1 MTEFS
6 PKKRTYLSARI
17 RRSRRDLEAA
27 GLDFL
32 ERRNILAAQ
41 PTLNAQIVVK
51 ALDGSIGDSPEQ
63 EKDKSKK
70 RTAGSGVKEIEP
82 EVRYDPKGVRD
93 PGQVFKLHVTA
104 RDLKTGQDNFGW
116 IDPPKAVP
124 KEEQRSNM
132 ADAMQWRATRPQ
144 IRIRTYDQDPRTGQP
159 IIETEEEIKV
169 KGLGRTLKDTLPG
182 QSLGGRAASG
192 LGLIVDALGKF
203 RCPPGTPAAN
213 QFTDEF
219 GTNCFSPVEVLR
231 DTVRGLVNSLRSGR
245 GRSWSL
251 PGRGDSEAE
260 QLRSNIAER
269 RATAGKAGQL
279 IGNTAS
285 IEAALIERNTVI
297 QSLMDQ
303 YGISAGD
310 ELNEDMWSLL
320 EAMTDVDTGD
330 FPDLEWKGLFT
341 GMFGEELWDDNLTMR
356 QNLEKM
362 RATVREDVFSF
373 MGAQTKTG
381 AQAIRDAYRAKD
393 PTAIEM
399 VDNLVGRHES
409 AMRGFLG
416 STLHE
421 FGDDPRAMSGLKKI
435 SFRPYNPDYDDFQSY
450 WGTEGEC
457 IPLWEGTG
465 TGMATKL
472 EFNATAVAL
481 RPFQEGGLTHEGP
494 DGRPKLVQVDA
505 GGAFSASVTDA
516 EKWAAIADFLTHT
529 EKMEYWH
536 TQYANDLTAAAH
548 GGSLEAFSMHVG
560 YHELAHVKQ
569 YQQIAQRVLE
579 AYERDGQFSIY
590 KRDGTGL
597 ESLTAHPSEWTNE
610 QFVMAVVSTFQ
621 DALPPGQTADFPP
634 MDMVQFEGSMLHLL
648 AGQYYQNMVQ
658 DFLQATSGS
667 FAEDITPGQY
677 VSPLDSRGLPIH
689 NTAKAHLNLL
699 FLEGT
704 AELAALKRTGGI
716 AGDELNEVLDWMDA
730 DVADVVYGIP
740 EVDVPFKPGSI
751 VPDTDMGEAPWDTPL
766 EPGEV
771 MTPSGIIIPTSAVKK
786 IEAAAARKRQE
797 RQLTTEKR
805 KLETARRLRHR
816 TEIHSWGSGGDGE
829 IKTASDGTKY
839 VWIGALSGEGE
850 WQVLIDDLFDPQFL
864 RELESVGPFEALWDG
879 QIVGGAEGGM
889 RSRRELGQF
898 DNGPRV
904 GKFSGE
910 THEEPDGSVWEFRPT
925 LRDRPEKGGFWRD
938 MTDPANRREIAER
951 ATRRR
956 QLEAQEGRSM
966 GRLARPGAG
975 SEWENIVRRGDGGMR
990 STRATLGQ
998 GLTPEEINDHA
1009 ILDDLELELDRLDQ
1023 APPTILGRLRQKFG
1037 GHKGLEQ
1044 RKQRHRE
1051 SIAAVKEALAE
1062 GRFVESLD
1070 DYMNLSDKEK
1080 LKFFHG
1086 KPLVVTA
1093 DQTELA
1099 MRIILDNYRLNP
1111 EESDSDKLMHVKIV
1125 PTDSVTGEE
1134 IQSLLHKEFAEAL
1147 ENGIPIAE
1155 ALENG
1160 NDVEAQRLIAQ
1171 LEATNTPFML
1181 GKEHYDLCKV
1191 SVAGSNM
1198 FCYDHEGILRNS
1210 MPQFSGPVWDFD
1222 TEEHQKQYEDALTKL
1237 ANAAGHVDPS
1247 TDEYEDWFKSTD
1259 GWTARREAHEEVLD
1273 AGGAATKAATLWH
1286 DQFDE
1291 KARQLRLEGKLSEEE
1306 ILEEAAKATQFGAD
1320 TTRELIDRLR
1330 ADGVRVEG
1338 GFGKADL
1345 RPGDD
1350 LETGTENPIKKAL
1363 LHLKASQNELIGPKV
1378 MKEARKATIK
1388 QPDGTYIKNPD
1399 HWLFKGFEGS
1409 SDPILVTDDGFILDG
1424 HHRWAMLV
1432 AVASL
1437 TGDEDEIL
1445 GHKNVVVV
1453 HMPVNEALGY
1463 GVAFADDMGMQ
1474 RAPAGPDEAAPH
1486 PSTLPDVPGT
1496 WAKRQAELR
1505 EQKSS
1510 LPESPIE
1517 ERGMRS
1523 SRRMDGVFDEIT
1535 RVGKF
1540 HGETHEEPDGSI
1552 WEFRP
1557 TPRDRPEQGGNW
1569 IDLSD
1574 PSMRRH
1580 MADRARRR
1588 RIEESESGG
1597 SMGRLARPGAN
1608 SEWDDITRG
1617 GMRSQRR
1624 EIELRNMERE
1634 IQTAVGR
1641 ERALETELLQLRED
1655 EDGFVI
1661 TREEFDNSVAEI
1673 SVEREA
1679 LKERKRRLQ
1688 QQHSI
1693 LKRHRDR
1700 GSRTGMRS
1708 IRVRK
1713 QSDNPGA
1720 AETMTVRNADL
1731 AEAIPDSAFSAPS
1744 GWGSNYA
1751 TDRTSR
1757 ALPPIQSRSRALSD
1771 HNEKLND
1778 SLDDLMHVPT
1788 PESDRYSEDWKYLQG
1803 PNGSFLDIDP
1813 EVAEF
1818 LSNHEK
1824 DEVSETIAKAAV
1836 QFHRGF
1842 DRRPRVLLDS
1852 DEFEN
1857 LLETGSHSRPD
1868 IPYGENSVADLRMDY
1883 DLRNGFDTNTP
1894 ASQRPISG
1902 HLYHAMDDD
1911 QISESLDAIDGPLME
1926 RLPDFWDSEG
1936 TAPWG
1941 DPAAMGGDIDIV
1953 LRPEVSDRTHY
1964 GTGDAMSRGAI
1975 PTPMNSNDADE
1986 ILAAHTPRWNGG
1998 QEDGPFNNTV
2008 KMHDLL
2014 KAGTTGNYR
2023 DLSPDGEHHEAQIAG
2038 GIDMDDIEF
2047 VRYPVNKLNWRNLK
2061 LSDADTG
2068 KNDKSAA
2075 ARLRS
2080 AGFSDAE
2087 IGYFYDAISEGRVT
2101 GLRNVNW
2108 LRQHLA
2114 AKKAQERFDRLGV
2127 GVKFT
2132 NPDGIDLMNVDSFM
2146 SNLPGAIASTTPAD
2160 VLRKRIHLEIAERA
2174 AELLQDIRKEMKP
2187 NRNAS
2192 AGVLV

>member
-1 MTEFS
+1 
-6 PKKRTYLSARI
+6 
-17 RRSRRDLEAA
+17 
-27 GLDFL
+27 
-32 ERRNILAAQ
+32 
-41 PTLNAQIVVK
+41 
-51 ALDGSIGDSPEQ
+51 
-63 EKDKSKK
+63 
-70 RTAGSGVKEIEP
+70 
-82 EVRYDPKGVRD
+82 
-93 PGQVFKLHVTA
+93 
-104 RDLKTGQDNFGW
+104 
-116 IDPPKAVP
+116 
-124 KEEQRSNM
+124 
-132 ADAMQWRATRPQ
+132 
-144 IRIRTYDQDPRTGQP
+144 
-159 IIETEEEIKV
+159 
-169 KGLGRTLKDTLPG
+169 
-182 QSLGGRAASG
+182 
-192 LGLIVDALGKF
+192 
-203 RCPPGTPAAN
+203 
-213 QFTDEF
+213 
-219 GTNCFSPVEVLR
+219 
-231 DTVRGLVNSLRSGR
+231 
-245 GRSWSL
+245 
-251 PGRGDSEAE
+251 
-260 QLRSNIAER
+260 
-269 RATAGKAGQL
+269 
-279 IGNTAS
+279 
-285 IEAALIERNTVI
+285 
-297 QSLMDQ
+297 
-303 YGISAGD
+303 
-310 ELNEDMWSLL
+310 
-320 EAMTDVDTGD
+320 
-330 FPDLEWKGLFT
+330 
-341 GMFGEELWDDNLTMR
+341 
-356 QNLEKM
+356 
-362 RATVREDVFSF
+362 
-373 MGAQTKTG
+373 
-381 AQAIRDAYRAKD
+381 
-393 PTAIEM
+393 
-399 VDNLVGRHES
+399 
-409 AMRGFLG
+409 
-416 STLHE
+416 
-421 FGDDPRAMSGLKKI
+421 
-435 SFRPYNPDYDDFQSY
+435 
-450 WGTEGEC
+450 
-457 IPLWEGTG
+457 
-465 TGMATKL
+465 
-472 EFNATAVAL
+472 
-481 RPFQEGGLTHEGP
+481 
-494 DGRPKLVQVDA
+494 
-505 GGAFSASVTDA
+505 
-516 EKWAAIADFLTHT
+516 
-529 EKMEYWH
+529 
-536 TQYANDLTAAAH
+536 
-548 GGSLEAFSMHVG
+548 
-560 YHELAHVKQ
+560 
-569 YQQIAQRVLE
+569 
-579 AYERDGQFSIY
+579 
-590 KRDGTGL
+590 
-597 ESLTAHPSEWTNE
+597 
-610 QFVMAVVSTFQ
+610 
-621 DALPPGQTADFPP
+621 
-634 MDMVQFEGSMLHLL
+634 
-648 AGQYYQNMVQ
+648 
-658 DFLQATSGS
+658 
-667 FAEDITPGQY
+667 
-677 VSPLDSRGLPIH
+677 
-689 NTAKAHLNLL
+689 
-699 FLEGT
+699 
-704 AELAALKRTGGI
+704 
-716 AGDELNEVLDWMDA
+716 MDA
-730 DVADVVYGIP
+730 DIADVVYGIP

-850 WQVLIDDLFDPQFL
+850 WQVLFDDLFEPAFL
-864 RELESVGPFEALWDG
+864 EELEGVTPPEVDYDLPPGMRS
-879 QIVGGAEGGM
+879 GGM

-990 STRATLGQ
+990 STRATVGQ
-998 GLTPEEINDHA
+998 SLTPEEINDHA
-1009 ILDDLELELDRLDQ
+1009 ILDDLELELERLD
-1023 APPTILGRLRQKFG
+1023 AASPTLLGRLRQKFG

-1044 RKQRHRE
+1044 RKERHRE

-1070 DYMNLSDKEK
+1070 DYINLTDEDKM
-1080 LKFFHG
+1080 KFFGPEYHG

-1099 MRIILDNYRLNP
+1099 MRIILDSYRLNP
-1111 EESDSDKLMHVKIV
+1111 DESDSDKLMHVKIV
-1125 PTDSVTGEE
+1125 PTDSITGEE

-1147 ENGIPIAE
+1147 ENGMPIAE
-1155 ALENG
+1155 ALEQG
-1160 NDVEAQRLIAQ
+1160 NDIEAQRLIA
-1171 LEATNTPFML
+1171 EFNASDTPFML

-1222 TEEHQKQYEDALTKL
+1222 TEEHQKVYEDAMTKL

-1247 TDEYEDWFKSTD
+1247 TDEYEDWFKSPE
-1259 GWTARREAHEEVLD
+1259 GWAARQAAHKEVLD
-1273 AGGAATKAATLWH
+1273 AGGQATKAATLWH
-1286 DQFDE
+1286 QQFEE
-1291 KARQLRLEGKLSEEE
+1291 KKRRLLAEGMSEADA
-1306 ILEEAAKATQFGAD
+1306 LQGAADATQFGAD
-1320 TTRELIDRLR
+1320 STRQLIDHLR
-1330 ADGVRVEG
+1330 ANGVLVEG
-1338 GFGKADL
+1338 GFGKEDL
-1345 RPGDD
+1345 RPDSARIAAPGDD

-1363 LHLKASQNELIGPKV
+1363 LFLKASQNELIGPKV

-1388 QPDGTYIKNPD
+1388 QPDGTYVKNPD
-1399 HWLFKGFEGS
+1399 HWLFKGFDGS

-1453 HMPVNEALGY
+1453 HMPINEALSY

-1486 PSTLPDVPGT
+1486 PSTLPDVSGT
-1496 WAKRQAELR
+1496 WAKRQALADEK
-1505 EQKSS
+1505 KSL
-1510 LPESPIE
+1510 LPESPVE

-1523 SRRMDGVFDEIT
+1523 SRRIQGDFDEIT

-1540 HGETHEEPDGSI
+1540 HGETHTEPDGSV
-1552 WEFRP
+1552 WEYRP
-1557 TPRDRPEQGGNW
+1557 TLRDRPEQGGNW
-1569 IDLSD
+1569 VDLSD
-1574 PSMRRH
+1574 PGMRRH
-1580 MADRARRR
+1580 MADRARKR
-1588 RIEESESGG
+1588 
-1597 SMGRLARPGAN
+1597 RLAEGEAGAFGGYDRPRGRAGMRSERLPQGDEETRPGWDHAPHRGRGVPDGSPNRFREVRGGKYVN
-1608 SEWDDITRG
+1608 SEWDDANRG
-1617 GMRSQRR
+1617 GLRSQRR
-1624 EIELRNMERE
+1624 EIELQNMERQ
-1634 IQTAVGR
+1634 IQAATGR
-1641 ERALETELLQLRED
+1641 ERALETDLLQLRED

-1661 TREEFDNSVAEI
+1661 TRAEYDDSVAEI
-1673 SVEREA
+1673 SIERQA
-1679 LKERKRRLQ
+1679 LKERKQRLQ

-1720 AETMTVRNADL
+1720 AEMMTNRNASL

-1744 GWGSNYA
+1744 GWGSNYG

-1757 ALPPIQSRSRALSD
+1757 ALPPIQSRSSALSD
-1771 HNEKLND
+1771 HYEKLD
-1778 SLDDLMHVPT
+1778 SSLEDLLG
-1788 PESDRYSEDWKYLQG
+1788 SEDGQYLQG
-1803 PNGSFLDIDP
+1803 PDMSFLELDP

-1857 LLETGSHSRPD
+1857 LLETGNHSRPD

-1894 ASQRPISG
+1894 ASQRPVSG

-1911 QISESLDAIDGPLME
+1911 QISERLDAIDGPLME

-1964 GTGDAMSRGAI
+1964 GSGDAMSRGAI
-1975 PTPMNSNDADE
+1975 PTPMNSNDAND
-1986 ILAAHTPRWNGG
+1986 ILAAQTPRWNSG
-1998 QEDGPFNNTV
+1998 QEDGPFKNTV

-2014 KAGTTGNYR
+2014 KAGATGNYR

-2068 KNDKSAA
+2068 KNDESAA
-2075 ARLRS
+2075 ARLRT

-2087 IGYFYDAISEGRVT
+2087 IGYFYDAISDGRVA

-2114 AKKAQERFDRLGV
+2114 AQKAQERFNRLGV
-2127 GVKFT
+2127 DVKFT

-2146 SNLPGAIASTTPAD
+2146 SNLPGAISSTTPAD

-2187 NRNAS
+2187 NRNAA